1 MSGNLRQAR
10 RDDVA
15 AMQRVRMSVRENRL
29 VSTTFGDEA
38 YLEAIEISGRGW
50 VVEADGTVVAFAVA
64 DARDGSIWALFVD
77 PAHEG
82 QGYGR
87 RLHDVMVSWLR
98 DEGFERLWLT
108 TETGTRAER
117 FYLRAGWQS
126 AGSAAPGEV
135 RLELA
140 VSATRHTGS

>member
-1 MSGNLRQAR
+1 MSTNLRQAR

-29 VSTTFGDEA
+29 VSTTFGDDA
-38 YLEAIEISGRGW
+38 YVEAIEITGRGW
-50 VVEADGTVVAFAVA
+50 VVEVDGDIVAFAVA
-64 DARDGSIWALFVD
+64 DARDGGIWALFVD

-87 RLHDVMVSWLR
+87 RLHDAMVSWLR
-98 DEGFERLWLT
+98 AQGFERLWLT
-108 TETGTRAER
+108 TEAGTRAER
-117 FYLRAGWQS
+117 FYLNAGWQR

-140 VSATRHTGS
+140 VSATRHAGS